1 MVMFVLSTKRHAIA
15 PSRIAFPSAGPL
27 QPSKQKGVESVAI
40 RTIRFHAP
48 NPAAAQNLWAVL
60 IFTIQPGSRR
70 NDEAAVY

>member
-1 MVMFVLSTKRHAIA
+1 LAVHEAPCHCPKPNRFPLSRAIA
-15 PSRIAFPSAGPL
+15 AQQA
-27 QPSKQKGVESVAI
+27 KGVESVAI